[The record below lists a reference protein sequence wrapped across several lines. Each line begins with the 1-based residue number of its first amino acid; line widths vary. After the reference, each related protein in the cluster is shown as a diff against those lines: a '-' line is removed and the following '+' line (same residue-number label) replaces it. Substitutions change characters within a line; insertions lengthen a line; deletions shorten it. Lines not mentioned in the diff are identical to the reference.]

1 MSAQHATV
9 PVQVSRS
16 GGITTL
22 SFVREGGPI
31 ELSVTRTEYDARRE
45 RLELRFLFD
54 LANYGASLQPAA
66 GDWITR
72 LQAER
77 HEVAERLAKLREFMA
92 APKGNPTP
100 RQLALLAKQER
111 AMSDYVWA
119 LNERIEDAEG
129 SL

>member
-1 MSAQHATV
+1 MSAQHTAV
-9 PVQVSRS
+9 PVKVSRS
-16 GGITTL
+16 GGVTTL
-22 SFVREGGPI
+22 SFIREGEPV
-31 ELSVTRTEYDARRE
+31 ELSVTRTEYNVKRE

-54 LANYGASLQPAA
+54 LANYGASLQPA
-66 GDWITR
+66 DWLTR
-72 LQAER
+72 LRAER
-77 HEVAERLAKLREFMA
+77 AELAERLAKLREFLA

-100 RQLALLAKQER
+100 RQLTLLAKQER